1 MKRFLV
7 SALAIAA
14 LTAAAPAGAAIV
26 PGKSIAGVK
35 LGMTQAQ
42 VIVVLGAPSHT
53 THGTNEFG
61 SFTVFEYRRL
71 RVTFQGDVTATAV
84 KTTRKGELTPHGV
97 HVGSTRAQLK
107 AGVTK
112 LHCITPRLCQKGK
125 SNPGA
130 RVTVFR
136 LFNGKVTSI
145 LVGFVID

>member
-14 LTAAAPAGAAIV
+14 FAAAAPAGAAIV

-42 VIVVLGAPSHT
+42 VTGVLGTPSKT

-61 SFTVFEYRRL
+61 PYTVFKYRRL
-71 RVTFQGDVTATAV
+71 WVTFQGDATATAV
-84 KTTRKGELTPHGV
+84 KTTRKAELTPHGV

-112 LHCITPRLCQKGK
+112 LHCIVPSLCQKGK
-125 SNPGA
+125 GVPGS

-136 LFNGKVTSI
+136 LYHGKVTSI

>member
-1 MKRFLV
+1 MRFVLAAVVALV
-7 SALAIAA
+7 L
-14 LTAAAPAGAAIV
+14 AAPAQAAIV

-42 VIVVLGAPSHT
+42 VTGVLGAPVST
-53 THGTNEFG
+53 QHGTNEFG
-61 SFTVFEYRRL
+61 SFTVFRYKRL
-71 RVTFQGDVTATAV
+71 WVTFQGDVTVTAV
-84 KTTRKGELTPHGV
+84 KTTRKNELTPHGV

-112 LHCITPRLCQKGK
+112 LHCITKRLCQKGQ
-125 SNPGA
+125 SVPGA

-136 LFNGKVTSI
+136 LFHDKVTSV